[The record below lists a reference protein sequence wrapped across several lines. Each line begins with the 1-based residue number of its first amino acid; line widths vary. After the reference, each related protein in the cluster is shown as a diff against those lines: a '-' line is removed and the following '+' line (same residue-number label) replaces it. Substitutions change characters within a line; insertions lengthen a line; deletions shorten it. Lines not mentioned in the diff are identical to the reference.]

1 MDDERLRRVIE
12 MLVRK
17 GNISDDVGGDLRAT
31 ALDWLER
38 ARRELAVLDP
48 ILSAG
53 QWRVAYTTAYDIYRH
68 AAETV
73 DLAAGYRIRASP
85 GAHAATFALA
95 AAVLDG
101 RSVVFDASTASTFAG
116 MRHQL
121 EYLDVDSSSEVTEG
135 DARWAAQVA
144 ERAINEVSSFLSE
157 PNDAK
162 T

>member
-1 MDDERLRRVIE
+1 M
-12 MLVRK
+12 
-17 GNISDDVGGDLRAT
+17 
-31 ALDWLER
+31 
-38 ARRELAVLDP
+38 
-48 ILSAG
+48 
-53 QWRVAYTTAYDIYRH
+53 
-68 AAETV
+68 
-73 DLAAGYRIRASP
+73 
-85 GAHAATFALA
+85 
-95 AAVLDG
+95 
-101 RSVVFDASTASTFAG
+101 VFDASTASTFAG